1 MQVMKVLRFTL
12 DTLSD
17 SEHYLYRVS
26 DFYSVFPDH
35 SYAALKVLLSRAV
48 KEGVLVRVC
57 RGVYLNPRV
66 EYPRGLLLYHVAA
79 KIRAGVFNYL
89 SLETVLSDAGVIS
102 QVPIAWITLMS
113 SGRSSIVKCGDFGS
127 IEFIH
132 TKKSPDDIA
141 DKLVYDTR
149 CSLWRAKVELALE
162 DMRSTGRSMDLIDWR
177 VVDELI

>member
-1 MQVMKVLRFTL
+1 MKILRSTL
-12 DTLSD
+12 ETLSD
-17 SEHYLYRVS
+17 SEHYLHGVN
-26 DFYSVFPDH
+26 DFYSLFPDH
-35 SYAALKVLLSRAV
+35 SYAAIKVLLSRAV
-48 KEGVLVRVC
+48 KEGVLVRIC

-66 EYPRGLLLYHVAA
+66 DYPRGLLLYHTAA
-79 KIRAGVFNYL
+79 KVRAGDFNYL

-102 QVPIAWITLMS
+102 QVPIAWVTLMS
-113 SGRSSIVKCGDFGS
+113 SGRSYIVNCGDFGS

-149 CSLWRAKVELALE
+149 CSLWRAKVGLALE
-162 DMRSTGRSMDLIDWR
+162 DMRSTGRSLDLIDWR